1 MTDEHKPEQQS
12 DDDAISAKVDR
23 TGGTFRIPFNN
34 PYVGPYVKYLIFSIS
49 AFFLLLAVG
58 ILLALSR

>member
-1 MTDEHKPEQQS
+1 VSDENKPEQS

-34 PYVGPYVKYLIFSIS
+34 PYVGPYVKYLILSIS
-49 AFFLLLAVG
+49 ALVLLFG
-58 ILLALSR
+58 IGLLLALSK

>member
-1 MTDEHKPEQQS
+1 MNDEHKPEQS
-12 DDDAISAKVDR
+12 DDDAISAKVDK

-49 AFFLLLAVG
+49 VLFLLIGIG
-58 ILLALSR
+58 ILLALSK

>member
-1 MTDEHKPEQQS
+1 MTDEHKPEQS

-34 PYVGPYVKYLIFSIS
+34 QYVGPYVKYLIFSIS

-58 ILLALSR
+58 ILLALSK